1 MTAGWLVT
9 LAVLL
14 LVAETRAN
22 SRARDRGRDHDDWD
36 DRHDDDDYNV
46 PNCEDRPPNKPCR
59 QKRVETVDLA
69 FVGLG
74 SAGINAAYTAM
85 LALKSANLPR
95 KLTAVAFDLKSEVGG
110 VVHASRLVEPAGYDG
125 SFGDLYGDMT
135 AQRTAQYTLGS
146 KRRLIHELGLPML
159 WTGFR
164 SEVCERGRCLLCND
178 PNADIGSQDDTNS
191 DNSFRNVADWDTNS
205 FLIGSSCADDPTF
218 VGTGVGD
225 QASAPF
231 PSLHRPGVI
240 NDSPG
245 SNGAAWLLT
254 GFTSTGLESETYD
267 PTDYHSYGKDYGVH
281 PLTGADCNDSSI
293 LCPGEKNTGD
303 DWRTHIGRELVCNSN
318 VPLRCI
324 LPEDNR
330 QALNYEYVSIM
341 EANGVGFLGD
351 FRNLFGQRSYQGFNA
366 REWNTNAVNGYLI
379 GGERRLMRV
388 MWKNATA
395 NGLKTY
401 LNEAVTK
408 IDEMP
413 AGSQYKFRLESANRI
428 VYVRKRLFMNTPP
441 YYLQTEDGSF
451 GHPTFGRHVTGS
463 LVNRLRAVPELR
475 APAAQTV
482 VRLLLQWAPGVP
494 AWFWQL
500 FDSKGAYSYRQ
511 YGDRGCF
518 SRIEFIDSPYHRC
531 TNHMVPVYSDDKCKA
546 IWMSYYRE
554 WLETGDSAT
563 LTRRGVDEL
572 KTSFPELADEINAAD
587 VVHSD
592 FVYVPNAWHLI
603 RRDYDKNYTNE
614 DVRAKAKAP
623 LGASVPVSVIG
634 ESSAMMYEGWQE
646 AGIRSV
652 QDALER
658 WASEDPS
665 VNAAITQY
673 YVNHYNIFKNPPDST
688 GIGSPATIA
697 DGSPASVFAH
707 MPPIR
712 GDHDPSVT
720 LSNEIWWDQWASIVE
735 NAPPNFNWCK
745 ASSYGGLIPNTPRGI

>member
-36 DRHDDDDYNV
+36 DRHDDEDYNA

-74 SAGINAAYTAM
+74 SAGINAAYTTM

-110 VVHASRLVEPAGYDG
+110 VVHGSRLVEPANYDG
-125 SFGDLYGDMT
+125 SFGKLYGDMT

-164 SEVCERGRCLLCND
+164 SEVCEEGRCLLCRD
-178 PNADIGSQDDTNS
+178 PNDGSRNDTFTNNGHRNIQDWNE
-191 DNSFRNVADWDTNS
+191 NAF
-205 FLIGSSCADDPTF
+205 FFGSGCADDASF
-218 VGTGVGD
+218 VGNDETDDENVPFPFLHRSGVPNAEPGYN
-225 QASAPF
+225 AMNWLLAGVSAP
-231 PSLHRPGVI
+231 SLEG
-240 NDSPG
+240 
-245 SNGAAWLLT
+245 
-254 GFTSTGLESETYD
+254 ETYD
-267 PTDYHSYGKDYGVH
+267 GTDFYSNPFDYGTH
-281 PLTGADCNDSSI
+281 PLTGESCDGSI
-293 LCPGEKNTGD
+293 VLCPGQKNTGD
-303 DWRTHIGRELVCNSN
+303 DWRTHIARELTCNGAPSCT
-318 VPLRCI
+318 R
-324 LPEDNR
+324 PEDNK
-330 QALNYEYVSIM
+330 QALNYEYVRNI

-351 FRNLFGQRSYQGFNA
+351 FRNLFGQRSYQSYNT
-366 REWNTNAVNGYLI
+366 REWNTNVVNGYLI

-408 IDEMP
+408 IDEIP

-463 LVNRLRAVPELR
+463 LVNRLRMVPELR

-494 AWFWQL
+494 AWFWKL

-546 IWMSYYRE
+546 IWMSNYRE
-554 WLETGDSAT
+554 WLETGDDAK
-563 LTRRGVDEL
+563 LIGRGVDEL

-603 RRDYDKNYTNE
+603 RADYDKNYTND

-646 AGIRSV
+646 AGLRSV

-673 YVNHYNIFKNPPDST
+673 YVNHYNIFKNPANST
-688 GIGSPATIA
+688 GIGSLPTIA
-697 DGSPASVFAH
+697 NGSPKSVFAH
-707 MPPIR
+707 TPPLR

-720 LSNEIWWDQWASIVE
+720 LNNEIWWDQWASIVE

-745 ASSYGGLIPNTPRGI
+745 ASSYGGLIPNTPRDI